1 MAPHKNEIW
10 WGNLSGIPVQ
20 FGKKGVGVRSLRR
33 CLWPVLRT
41 NLLAVASMRDL
52 TYWPQ
57 QARNCSVYSEW
68 NCFRTVIMPTT
79 KGALS
84 IWSVGRL
91 ATIVPERRIHQELA
105 ELDEEN
111 HEKNKCSSKKPPSN
125 PPSTVFDG
133 SKVSNVMEGLTLK
146 FGTRSTNRP
155 LHSCVLSILALG
167 GSQAGGDR
175 VFKRIMSH
183 ELNWGFYQK
192 RVTTSVASTQRLGS
206 LAYNCKLA
214 YWK

>member
-1 MAPHKNEIW
+1 MRKFVWDPCTVREK
-10 WGNLSGIPVQ
+10 GGGGGI
-20 FGKKGVGVRSLRR
+20 RSLWR

-41 NLLAVASMRDL
+41 YLLAVASIRDL

-105 ELDEEN
+105 DLDEEN
-111 HEKNKCSSKKPPSN
+111 HEKISVVLRN
-125 PPSTVFDG
+125 PPPIPLPLAFKEVNCPNGRLNTQTWKRGVPIDHCTV
-133 SKVSNVMEGLTLK
+133 V
-146 FGTRSTNRP
+146 
-155 LHSCVLSILALG
+155 
-167 GSQAGGDR
+167 
-175 VFKRIMSH
+175 
-183 ELNWGFYQK
+183 Y
-192 RVTTSVASTQRLGS
+192 
-206 LAYNCKLA
+206 
-214 YWK
+214 